1 MAQGETCIMSNTT
14 LYGLNKCST
23 CVKARDWLSAH
34 GVKHD
39 FIDYRD
45 NPVPASTLKAWAGKV
60 GGWEKLVN
68 RTSMTWRALPEER
81 RAASTDAEW
90 TALIAEYPALVRR
103 PVTVTA
109 DGEVTVG
116 FSEKR
121 YGERFA

>member
-1 MAQGETCIMSNTT
+1 MTQAT
-14 LYGLNKCST
+14 LYGLAKCST
-23 CVKARDWLSAH
+23 CIKARDWLDAR

-45 NPVPASTLKAWAGKV
+45 NPVPAATLEQWAGKV

-68 RTSMTWRALPEER
+68 RTSMTWRALPDER
-81 RAASTDAEW
+81 KAATTDAQW
-90 TALIAEYPALVRR
+90 TKLIAEYPALVRR
-103 PVTVTA
+103 PVTVTP

>member
-1 MAQGETCIMSNTT
+1 MKHQTT

-34 GVKHD
+34 GVAHE

-45 NPVPASTLKAWAGKV
+45 HPVPAATLKAWAGKV

-68 RTSMTWRALPEER
+68 RTSMTWRALSDER
-81 RAASTDAEW
+81 KAAQTDAEW

>member
-1 MAQGETCIMSNTT
+1 MTQVV
-14 LYGLNKCST
+14 LYGLKQCST
-23 CVKARDWLSAH
+23 CVKARTWLDEH
-34 GVKHD
+34 GVSHE

-45 NPVPASTLKAWAGKV
+45 HPVKPALLKAWAEQL

-81 RAASTDAEW
+81 RGATTDAQW
-90 TALIAEYPALVRR
+90 LALIKEFPALVRR
-103 PVTVTA
+103 PVSVTP
-109 DGEVTVG
+109 DGTAAVG